1 MDDLSQRI
9 FVEAAHD
16 SAVTGLCTTICM
28 TQLSNVFLHGLKTL
42 FGRVDLVLL
51 QTLLRQHAVQFV
63 PSHGLNSSGRFVV
76 LSYITGSVALLGVV
90 GIQDLEAAAQPDAFG
105 TISDSM
111 WWMIVTMT
119 TVGYGDVSPQTPEG
133 KLFAM
138 ILMPITLGIMGAV
151 IGIVGGAFADAEIDE
166 VKEEVA

>member
-1 MDDLSQRI
+1 
-9 FVEAAHD
+9 
-16 SAVTGLCTTICM
+16 
-28 TQLSNVFLHGLKTL
+28 
-42 FGRVDLVLL
+42 
-51 QTLLRQHAVQFV
+51 
-63 PSHGLNSSGRFVV
+63 
-76 LSYITGSVALLGVV
+76 
-90 GIQDLEAAAQPDAFG
+90 
-105 TISDSM
+105 M